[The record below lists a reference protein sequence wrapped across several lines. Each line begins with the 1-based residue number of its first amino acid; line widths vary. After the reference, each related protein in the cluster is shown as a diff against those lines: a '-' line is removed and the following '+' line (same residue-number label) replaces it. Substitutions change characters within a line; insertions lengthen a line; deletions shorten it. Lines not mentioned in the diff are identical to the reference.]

1 MKEQL
6 DRQLAGR
13 LSELRTAMGRAS
25 ADALLV
31 TTPANV
37 RWLTGFSTPED
48 GRVLITASEALL
60 LTDFRYDVQANQ
72 ESALPVLITQDW
84 QAEVVRL
91 TGNGMLAIEAD
102 HLTVAVKEQLD
113 SRLGETT
120 IALQDVFREQRM
132 RKADFEIELL
142 REAAAITDRAFEHI
156 LGFMKPGLRELDVAL
171 ELSRFMRDA
180 GAEGDSFDIIVAGGE
195 RSAMPHG
202 VASDRV
208 LKTGDLVTMDFGAN
222 YRGYHADMTRAVA
235 LGPIDARLEFMYD
248 AVLEA
253 LLQAREVLRPGLAG
267 REVDA
272 AARAV
277 LQKHGLAELFTHSLG
292 HGTGLVIHEEPRLS
306 SRSDTVLEPGMV
318 VTVEPGVYENGFG
331 GVRIEDMCVLT
342 EDGHETLSH
351 SPRELITL

>member
-1 MKEQL
+1 
-6 DRQLAGR
+6 
-13 LSELRTAMGRAS
+13 MGRAS

-48 GRVLITASEALL
+48 GRVLITASDALL

-156 LGFMKPGLRELDVAL
+156 LGLMKPGLRELDVAQ
-171 ELSRFMRDA
+171 ELSRFMRDP
-180 GAEGDSFDIIVAGGE
+180 GADGDRLDIIVAGGG
-195 RSAMPHG
+195 RSAIPHG
-202 VASDRV
+202 VAAGG
-208 LKTGDLVTMDFGAN
+208 T
-222 YRGYHADMTRAVA
+222 
-235 LGPIDARLEFMYD
+235 
-248 AVLEA
+248 
-253 LLQAREVLRPGLAG
+253 LQARDLLPR
-267 REVDA
+267 DF
-272 AARAV
+272 RANA
-277 LQKHGLAELFTHSLG
+277 HGDPA
-292 HGTGLVIHEEPRLS
+292 
-306 SRSDTVLEPGMV
+306 
-318 VTVEPGVYENGFG
+318 
-331 GVRIEDMCVLT
+331 
-342 EDGHETLSH
+342 
-351 SPRELITL
+351 